1 MSKFKRDN
9 SKSIKGNNDLKVNEK
24 FAFKTVV
31 LTAIISGVLLLISIL
46 FNTQMI
52 TIFMVKNTI
61 WYYFD
66 IIIKVCVILFFFL
79 FSLISIGN
87 YKELSGKPLDF
98 KIIILLFILS
108 LIQAYRNSWVFGFTF
123 LGLIVIVIY
132 LYFVQ
137 DN

>member
-1 MSKFKRDN
+1 MSKFKKNN
-9 SKSIKGNNDLKVNEK
+9 SISNKSNNESKVKEK

-31 LTAIISGVLLLISIL
+31 LTAILSGVLLIISIL
-46 FNTQMI
+46 FNTQII

-61 WYYFD
+61 WNYFD
-66 IIIKVCVILFFFL
+66 IIIKVFVILFFFL

-98 KIIILLFILS
+98 KIIILLFVLS

-123 LGLIVIVIY
+123 LGLIVIVAY